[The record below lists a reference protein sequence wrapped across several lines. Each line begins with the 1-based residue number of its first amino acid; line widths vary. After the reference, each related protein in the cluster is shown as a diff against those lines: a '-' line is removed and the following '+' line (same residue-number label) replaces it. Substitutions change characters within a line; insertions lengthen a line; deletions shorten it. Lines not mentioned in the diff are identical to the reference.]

1 MGRRVLG
8 FQLYLLLGFGL
19 ETGRVLGLELG
30 GRGFAALGLVLEGLV
45 FPEICFG
52 FEMGL
57 GLVNEMGLGLEIE
70 MGLGLVLEMG
80 LGFRFEMG

>member
-1 MGRRVLG
+1 M
-8 FQLYLLLGFGL
+8 GFGL
-19 ETGRVLGLELG
+19 RGWESIGLRIRRQRV
-30 GRGFAALGLVLEGLV
+30 RGFGLSIRGPCVPKV
-45 FPEICFG
+45 CFG
-52 FEMGL
+52 FKMGL